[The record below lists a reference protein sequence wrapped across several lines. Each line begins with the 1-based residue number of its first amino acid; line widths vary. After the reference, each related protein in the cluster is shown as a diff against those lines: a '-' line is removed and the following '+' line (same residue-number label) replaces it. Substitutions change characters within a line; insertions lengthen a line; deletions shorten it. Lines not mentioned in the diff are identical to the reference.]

1 VNVQLYHVPAF
12 SIGASRQ
19 YQRKAFIHVDCYS
32 YIHLASLIAVV
43 YMVMSYIYIGDAPM
57 LLGVSDALKRTH
69 MNNFMEMMNMLLL
82 FSLYRRESFGI

>member
-1 VNVQLYHVPAF
+1 
-12 SIGASRQ
+12 
-19 YQRKAFIHVDCYS
+19 
-32 YIHLASLIAVV
+32 
-43 YMVMSYIYIGDAPM
+43 M